1 MTVFSKKFP
10 FSRPKFLMKF
20 LVFFSHRPGFS
31 DFPFLF
37 PDFLYLYYVKCR
49 IRPVYDPFLTRK
61 TTISEK
67 NSFMT
72 LFFYSVRTF
81 ACIRQHYFSKYW
93 GTDAWAVFPP
103 QILGDRPRSPPL
115 GLRLC
120 VRWSPVNA
128 LLNKHALH

>member
-72 LFFYSVRTF
+72 LFFTLFVLLRASDNTTSRNIGGQMHGPSSHLKF
-81 ACIRQHYFSKYW
+81 W
-93 GTDAWAVFPP
+93 GTVPP
-103 QILGDRPRSPPL
+103 VPL
-115 GLRLC
+115 
-120 VRWSPVNA
+120 
-128 LLNKHALH
+128 

>member
-72 LFFYSVRTF
+72 LFFTLFVLSRASNNTTSQN
-81 ACIRQHYFSKYW
+81 IG
-93 GTDAWAVFPP
+93 GTDAWAVPHFKFLRGTAP
-103 QILGDRPRSPPL
+103 QSP
-115 GLRLC
+115 
-120 VRWSPVNA
+120 
-128 LLNKHALH
+128 